1 MLDLLDFALAQQ
13 AVVHEHAG
21 ELVADGLVYQS
32 GGHGGIN
39 AAGQAADHLG
49 VADLLAD
56 LLDLIL
62 DNRGGIPV
70 VGQRGATV
78 QEVFDKLLAKRGV
91 LDFRV
96 PLHTIE
102 LAGFVRHG
110 GHGRAFGVGQH
121 FEAGRGLFDRHA
133 RWLIHVVC
141 SAGESA
147 KMPAASSM
155 VAEVLPYSPSV
166 GLIHLAAELI
176 GHDLEAVADTK
187 HPEHRIR
194 IPWCL
199 WSARRART
207 RRPGRQTE

>member
-1 MLDLLDFALAQQ
+1 MALGLLERADELLTDDLALALRLGDSLQGLKEVVGRVHGDELDAGGGNEVVLDLLDLALAQQ

-21 ELVADGLVYQS
+21 ELVTDGLVHQS
-32 GGHGGIN
+32 GGHGGVH

-62 DNRGGIPV
+62 DNRGGVPV

-96 PLHTIE
+96 PLHTVE

-121 FEAGRGLFDRHA
+121 FEAGRGLFDRHTVA
-133 RWLIHVVC
+133 HPRGLLGGGVGEDAVGVVD
-141 SAGESA
+141 G
-147 KMPAASSM
+147 
-155 VAEVLPYSPSV
+155 
-166 GLIHLAAELI
+166 G
-176 GHDLEAVADTK
+176 
-187 HPEHRIR
+187 
-194 IPWCL
+194 
-199 WSARRART
+199 
-207 RRPGRQTE
+207 